1 MSKEQD
7 PAFEDLLE
15 YLKHSRGLDFTG
27 YKRVSLMRRVDVRM
41 QMVGEESYRS
51 YRDYLEV
58 HPDEFVF
65 LFNTI
70 LINVTS
76 FFRDPESWQ
85 YLAETILPQI
95 VDGKDDGEEIRVWS
109 AGCASGEEPYT
120 IAMLLAEQLGM
131 DAYGE
136 RVKIYATDVD
146 EDALARARQAS
157 YAPQALEPVPQA
169 LRERYFEQV
178 GDRYLLD
185 NDLRRGVVFG
195 RHDLVQDAPISR
207 LDLLIC
213 RNTLIYLNAE
223 TQRHILARFHFALK
237 DEGYLYL
244 GKAELMLTYAH
255 LFESAGLEQHIFRR
269 VPQPT
274 LRDRMVVLAQTG
286 DVDAATQLGIYVRL
300 REAAFQTAPVP
311 LAVVDREGRLALA
324 NEALCE
330 MFDLHAPDIGRPLQ
344 DLEFSYRPLELRSLI
359 ERAYAA
365 RTTVTSMDVERPRRD
380 EPAQHL
386 DVYVV
391 PLPENGAQWLGV
403 SVGFLDVTEAHTLRG
418 ELGRTTQELE
428 TAYQEVQSTNEELET
443 TNEELQ
449 SSNEELQTTNEE
461 LQSTN
466 EEMETMNEELQ
477 STNEELQAMN
487 EELQQRTRD
496 ADQANLFL
504 ASILGS
510 LDAGV
515 VVVDRD
521 LSVQLWNRQAEELW
535 GLRAEE
541 VAGRS
546 LLGLDIGLPVAQ
558 LAGPLAQVLDGS
570 EGRRELTI
578 ESVNRRGRTIRCHVT
593 LNSLQRSQD
602 DVHRGVVVLMEE
614 EPVEERV

>member
-1 MSKEQD
+1 MSPERD
-7 PAFEDLLE
+7 PAFEELLE
-15 YLKHSRGLDFTG
+15 YLKSNRGFDFTG
-27 YKRVSLMRRVDVRM
+27 YKRPSLMRRVDVRM
-41 QMVGEESYRS
+41 QAVGEESYRS

-58 HPDEFVF
+58 HPDEFAH
-65 LFNTI
+65 LFNTV

-76 FFRDPESWQ
+76 FFRDPEAWD
-85 YLAETILPQI
+85 YLAEVILPQI
-95 VDGKDDGEEIRVWS
+95 IDGKDNEEIRVWS

-120 IAMLLAEQLGM
+120 LAMLLAEQLGM
-131 DAYGE
+131 DAYRE

-146 EDALARARQAS
+146 EDALTRARQATYRS
-157 YAPQALEPVPQA
+157 EALERMPQA
-169 LRERYFEQV
+169 LRERYFAQV
-178 GDRYLLD
+178 GDNYLLD

-237 DEGYLYL
+237 EEGYLFL
-244 GKAELMLTYAH
+244 GTAELMLTHAH
-255 LFESAGLEQHIFRR
+255 LFEPAGLEQHIFRR
-269 VPQPT
+269 VPQPN
-274 LRDRMVVLAQTG
+274 LRDRMVVLAQAG

-300 REAAFQTAPVP
+300 REAAFQ
-311 LAVVDREGRLALA
+311 VDREGRLALA

-330 MFDLHAPDIGRPLQ
+330 MFDLHARDIGRPLQ

-386 DVYVV
+386 DVYIV
-391 PLPENGAQWLGV
+391 PLRENGAQWLGV
-403 SVGFLDVTEAHTLRG
+403 SVGFLDVTEAHTLRS
-418 ELGRTTQELE
+418 ELGRATQELE

-487 EELQQRTRD
+487 EELQRRTTD

-521 LSVQLWNRQAEELW
+521 LDVQLWNRQAEELW

-541 VAGRS
+541 VKGRS

-558 LAGPLAQVLDGS
+558 LARPLAQVLDGS

-578 ESVNRRGRTIRCHVT
+578 ESVNRRGRAIRCHVT
-593 LNSLQRSQD
+593 LNSLQRAQD